1 MLEAARDA
9 KRRLRRDLR
18 ERVAALDAD
27 TASRAAAE
35 AQARLAAL
43 PALEDAA
50 SLLVCRSFGGE
61 IDTHALIERWLAEGR
76 AVYVPRAVP
85 GTRTLTIH
93 RWPCAVE
100 TLRFGLEQPA
110 ASAPAL
116 SPDEI
121 DGVLDAA
128 VLVGL
133 GFDERAY
140 RLGYGAGYFDTFLAG
155 RPFPAFALAYDV
167 QIVEALPVEPHDVP
181 LAGVVT
187 ERRLLAGLEPGG

>member
-1 MLEAARDA
+1 M
-9 KRRLRRDLR
+9 
-18 ERVAALDAD
+18 ALDAD
-27 TASRAAAE
+27 AASRAAAQ
-35 AQARLAAL
+35 AQARLTAL
-43 PALEDAA
+43 PALEDAT

-61 IDTHALIERWLAEGR
+61 IDTHALIDRWLAQGR
-76 AVYVPRAVP
+76 AVHVPRAVP
-85 GTRTLTIH
+85 GTRTLTVH

-121 DGVLDAA
+121 DDVLDAA

-155 RPFPAFALAYDV
+155 RRFPAFALAYDV
-167 QIVEALPVEPHDVP
+167 QVVRELPVEPHDVP

-187 ERRLLAGLEPGG
+187 ERRLLSGPEPGG